1 MKLTKLALKQFIK
14 EEITSSLKEQ
24 EPIPPEVATVMDM
37 IEGHMELVTELAK
50 KNGVEKELLLA
61 AVTGLINIDY
71 GEDTTELD
79 PHAQLETIQE
89 ELDLLKRLE
98 SATADVFKHGKSP
111 VDVANEYTQD
121 MNDED
126 KKLFLHWFDKNL
138 DLWHRRGGSTG
149 ETPENPGI

>member
-1 MKLTKLALKQFIK
+1 M
-14 EEITSSLKEQ
+14 
-24 EPIPPEVATVMDM
+24 
-37 IEGHMELVTELAK
+37 
-50 KNGVEKELLLA
+50 
-61 AVTGLINIDY
+61 
-71 GEDTTELD
+71 
-79 PHAQLETIQE
+79 LETIQE

-138 DLWHRRGGSTG
+138 ELWHRRGG
-149 ETPENPGI
+149 ETEESPEIPGI

>member
-1 MKLTKLALKQFIK
+1 MKLTKLALKQIIK
-14 EEITSSLKEQ
+14 EEITNNLGEAGDPVGQ
-24 EPIPPEVATVMDM
+24 VMDM
-37 IEGHMELVTELAK
+37 IEGHIEMVTDMAK
-50 KNGVEKELLLA
+50 DNGVEKEHLLA
-61 AVTGLINIDY
+61 AITKLVDIDY
-71 GEDTTELD
+71 GQNTTELD
-79 PHAQLETIQE
+79 PHAMLETIQE

-138 DLWHRRGGSTG
+138 DLWHRRGG
-149 ETPENPGI
+149 ETEESPEIPGI